1 MKKLLAHQTILL
13 NAYIIRLINTF
24 LNQKICMLLGVV
36 LFSLSSVE
44 AMTYYSKSTGAPEV
58 LASWGVGADGSGTA
72 PINFTTN
79 GDVFIIR
86 ETSTMTT
93 NNSWTIGDGTNVVTL
108 QVDGKL
114 VLGQGDALTISSY
127 SLIFF
132 NSSNQLGIGNGNK
145 TFNLNAHATFKTVNP
160 NGIAGTLCSLPA
172 DAGNFKIKSDL
183 AANYEFNGTAAQATL
198 GLPAVVN
205 NLTISNISGVVT
217 LASAL
222 TATTV
227 TIKPG
232 AKLTHTAGTLLVT
245 TLFDIQSNA
254 TDKGTFVVNGIGNVN
269 AATTNVQHYLTSNRN
284 WYISSPVTNATT
296 TDLSTAGSVVSYNEP
311 TEGWITENGTILSP
325 MKGYIAVSPTS
336 SGLITFR
343 GALNTGNKSISLTR
357 TAAKAK
363 EGFNLVGNPYPAY
376 VDWDAAVKTNLEST
390 VWYRTK
396 STSGTYVF
404 DTYGAT
410 PQIGTGLNGI
420 GNVTKNIPPMQAFWV
435 RVVAGQTSGT
445 LAFEN
450 SMQTHQDVP
459 TNRFRTPSAIQ
470 SVQKVLRLKVSN
482 GNNSDEAII
491 LFNPNAQDGLD
502 DFDSPK
508 MTNANPV
515 VPEIYTLAGN
525 EHVVI
530 NGFSNVNYDTEI
542 PLGFTTG
549 ESNTF
554 SIKAT
559 EINNFDDGTI
569 VILKDNQVDTEQ
581 ELSLANS
588 YSFTSDAFSSTSRFS
603 LIFRTNSITTE
614 TSKGITDQR
623 VSMNKNENNQIT
635 INCMPDLS
643 NQSFV
648 SVYNA
653 VGKLLLSK
661 QITSRISVLDA
672 PQNAGIYLVA
682 VVNAGKCITKKMIFN

>member
-1 MKKLLAHQTILL
+1 MKKLFVHQIILL
-13 NAYIIRLINTF
+13 NAYIIRLTNTF
-24 LNQKICMLLGVV
+24 LNQKISMLLGVIF
-36 LFSLSSVE
+36 FSLSSAE
-44 AMTYYSKSTGAPEV
+44 ATTYYSKSAGAPEV
-58 LASWGVGADGSGTA
+58 LSSWGVGADGSGSA
-72 PINFTTN
+72 PIDFTTN
-79 GDVFIIR
+79 GDVFIISAA
-86 ETSTMTT
+86 STMTT

-114 VLGQGDALTISSY
+114 ILGQGDALTISSY

-145 TFNLNAHATFKTVNP
+145 TFNLNAHATFKTINQ

-183 AANYEFNGTAAQATL
+183 GANYEFNGTAAQATL

-232 AKLTHTAGTLLVT
+232 AKLTHTAGALSVT

-254 TDKGTFVVNGIGNVN
+254 TDRGTFVVNGTGTVN
-269 AATTNVQHYLTSNRN
+269 APSATVQQYLTSARN

-296 TDLSTAGSVVSYNEP
+296 TALSTAGSVVSYSEP
-311 TEGWITENGTILSP
+311 TAAWVTETGTTLAP

-336 SGLITFR
+336 SGVITFS
-343 GALNTGNKSISLTR
+343 GALNTGAKSISLTR
-357 TAAKAK
+357 TAGKTK

-376 VDWDAAVKTNLEST
+376 VDWDAAAKTNLETT

-396 STSGTYVF
+396 CTSGAYVF

-410 PQIGTGLNGI
+410 PQVGTGLNGI

-435 RVVAGQTSGT
+435 RVVAGQASGT

-450 SMQTHQDVP
+450 SMQAHQDAP
-459 TNRFRTPSAIQ
+459 TNRFRAPSVIQ
-470 SVQKVLRLKVSN
+470 SVQKILRLKVTN
-482 GNNSDEAII
+482 GTNSDEAII

-569 VILKDNQVDTEQ
+569 VILKDNQKVTEQ

-603 LIFRTNSITTE
+603 LVFRTNSITTE
-614 TSKGITDQR
+614 TSKGATDQH
-623 VSMNKNENNQIT
+623 VSINKNKNNQIT
-635 INCMPDLS
+635 INCMSDLS
-643 NQSFV
+643 NQSSV

-653 VGKLLLSK
+653 MGKLLLSK
-661 QITSRISVLDA
+661 QLMSRVSVLDV
-672 PQNAGIYLVA
+672 PQHAGICLVK
-682 VVNAGKCITKKMIFN
+682 VVNAGKSITKKMIFN